1 MLTLTRLAQVTHE
14 YVPASRCHLS
24 WACEQIHIL
33 ELDDVSEWQNPVM
46 IILNVM
52 VSYLANTI
60 GGILEVKFGLTTR
73 R

>member
-14 YVPASRCHLS
+14 YVPASCCHLS
-24 WACEQIHIL
+24 WVCEQIHIL
-33 ELDDVSEWQNPVM
+33 ELYDDSEWQKPVM

-60 GGILEVKFGLTTR
+60 GGILEVKFGLATR

>member
-1 MLTLTRLAQVTHE
+1 MLRLTLTRLAQVTHE

-52 VSYLANTI
+52 V
-60 GGILEVKFGLTTR
+60 
-73 R
+73 